1 MSFLLVHG
9 LGLSSSI
16 WSLLIPFL
24 DGEVISVDLPGHG
37 SSVLT
42 DYSWFGILRSI
53 LNANMERDWS
63 QTILVLHSFSASL
76 LPELVKEGVRP
87 SKVII
92 IEGILSQHDAH
103 WTDTVSSLDD
113 IHFDNW
119 LLRFRSVAEMA
130 LKSQLVTRQNKANIQ
145 IWSNSFRVVNGDALR
160 LMARN
165 LKERLISNEIEV
177 TLGIVEF
184 PLIYIRGE
192 KSRLSEIGR
201 ILLHE
206 QGVAFID
213 ISDCGHFPMIDNPID
228 LAALIR
234 NFSQSRIV
242 INHGY
247 ISN

>member
-16 WSLLIPFL
+16 WSLFAPLL

-37 SSVLT
+37 SSIST

-53 LNANMERDWS
+53 SNANMERDWS

-87 SKVII
+87 CKVII
-92 IEGILSQHDAH
+92 IEGILSQHDAL
-103 WTDTVSSLDD
+103 WSDVVSSLDD
-113 IHFDNW
+113 AHFDNW

-130 LKSQLVTRQNKANIQ
+130 LKSQLVTRQNKADIQ
-145 IWSNSFRVVNGDALR
+145 IWSSSFRVVNGDSLR

-184 PLIYIRGE
+184 PLMYIRGE
-192 KSRLSEIGR
+192 NSRLSEIGR
-201 ILLHE
+201 IFLHE
-206 QGVAFID
+206 HGVSIID
-213 ISDCGHFPMIDNPID
+213 ISDSGHFPMIDNPKA
-228 LAALIR
+228 LAILIG
-234 NFSQSRIV
+234 NCSRREIG

>member
-16 WSLLIPFL
+16 WSNLVPLLN
-24 DGEVISVDLPGHG
+24 GEVISVDLPGHG
-37 SSVLT
+37 NSSST
-42 DYSWFGILRSI
+42 DYSWFGILCSI
-53 LNANMERDWS
+53 LNAHMERDWS

-87 SKVII
+87 CKVII
-92 IEGILSQHDAH
+92 IEGILSQHDAL
-103 WTDTVSSLDD
+103 WTDAVSSLDYA
-113 IHFDNW
+113 HFDNW
-119 LLRFRSVAEMA
+119 LLRFRSVAEMT
-130 LKSQLVTRQNKANIQ
+130 LKSQLVTRQNKADIQ

-165 LKERLISNEIEV
+165 LKERLISNEIEM
-177 TLGIVEF
+177 TLKIVDF
-184 PLIYIRGE
+184 PLMYIRGQ

-206 QGVAFID
+206 HSVPILD
-213 ISDCGHFPMIDNPID
+213 ISDCGHFPMIDNPIA
-228 LAALIR
+228 LATLIG
-234 NFSQSRIV
+234 NCSQGRIC
-242 INHGY
+242 INDGY